1 MCNEY
6 PYETVNII
14 QIGVLGH
21 GKCFCS
27 SVDVLI
33 EFHANNITGSGPV
46 LSMLIY
52 QQECG
57 VYVFFSAIT
66 DVNNKNMK
74 YKMIYYAYEIL
85 KVAYPCLLII
95 FKNTP
100 CFCIIACAQQLLRV
114 LIKRWPLCNANSVKY
129 HCIFMI
135 SAEISP
141 AHIYSTLCLCPPLDS
156 AFHILSPRP
165 LKMWNSGY
173 HQKA

>member
-57 VYVFFSAIT
+57 EYVFFSAIT

-95 FKNTP
+95 FRNTP
-100 CFCIIACAQQLLRV
+100 CFYTPVWKTGRIMPWQC
-114 LIKRWPLCNANSVKY
+114 PSVRP
-129 HCIFMI
+129 
-135 SAEISP
+135 SV
-141 AHIYSTLCLCPPLDS
+141 CPS
-156 AFHILSPRP
+156 AFSGLFFNMLWDINLKLGIHI
-165 LKMWNSGY
+165 
-173 HQKA
+173 Q